1 MDGEGIK
8 NEINLVWITFFLGG
22 GYEYSFG
29 GDFAIL
35 GGIYLTGA
43 IWDVTTNKDYKAY
56 INSLSLRLGFK
67 F

>member
-1 MDGEGIK
+1 MSYFI
-8 NEINLVWITFFLGG
+8 GG
-22 GYEYSFG
+22 GVEFSFG

-43 IWDVTTNKDYKAY
+43 IWDVTTNTDYRAY
-56 INSLSLRLGFK
+56 INMVSLRLGVK